1 MNSKIISNKKVG
13 IHCVGE
19 DAVPMIEANRIEN
32 NDGPGIK
39 VGIANKAKIVGND
52 IKLNK
57 VGIEVLS
64 GDPFIFNNKI
74 DKNFTDGL
82 LTKVF
87 EQLRCDGKIK
97 SNVSIS
103 GNKENGI
110 HCTGF
115 KNYTKIEQNAFI
127 GYNKKAGVKADND
140 AYIVVYRNK
149 ISKNLGQGVLL
160 VETSSAVIEKN
171 EISDN
176 IKANVALGGIN
187 SVNTLIVENR
197 IQGGRCEGIFV
208 IECGECWI
216 MRNSILENNDG
227 IVCITSIP
235 VISKN
240 QISKNKSNGIN

>member
-1 MNSKIISNKKVG
+1 M
-13 IHCVGE
+13 
-19 DAVPMIEANRIEN
+19 
-32 NDGPGIK
+32 
-39 VGIANKAKIVGND
+39 
-52 IKLNK
+52 
-57 VGIEVLS
+57 
-64 GDPFIFNNKI
+64 
-74 DKNFTDGL
+74 
-82 LTKVF
+82 
-87 EQLRCDGKIK
+87 
-97 SNVSIS
+97 
-103 GNKENGI
+103 
-110 HCTGF
+110 
-115 KNYTKIEQNAFI
+115 
-127 GYNKKAGVKADND
+127 KADND

-240 QISKNKSNGIN
+240 QISKNKSNGIK